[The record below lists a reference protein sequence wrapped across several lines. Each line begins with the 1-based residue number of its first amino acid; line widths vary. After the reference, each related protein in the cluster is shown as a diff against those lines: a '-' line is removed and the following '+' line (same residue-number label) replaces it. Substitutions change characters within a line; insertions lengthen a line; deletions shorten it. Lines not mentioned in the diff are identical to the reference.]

1 MAEPLEPIGAENFL
15 RCARENALQNVH
27 HAVKVRERLIE
38 LAGGELG
45 VVLGVHALVAEN
57 AADLVHALQTAD
69 DQALEV
75 QLGGDAHIHIN
86 VERIVMRD
94 ERPRVRAARDGAEHG
109 RLDLHEAEVVEV
121 AAQERHKFRAD
132 LKVALALGIDDE
144 VHVALTVAQLLILQT
159 VEFFGQRPQGLR
171 EQRDLLGA
179 DAHLAALGAEHLAA
193 HTDDV
198 ADVVL
203 LEAVVFL
210 LVHLVLA
217 GVDLD
222 AAGLVLHVAE
232 GHLAH
237 AALAHQAARH
247 ADGSA
252 LQGVE
257 IVLDILGVMGHVK
270 LGDLEGIA
278 ALVLQCLQLVA
289 ADLEQFAQ
297 LLLFAGVGHI
307 GILLCHN
314 GLLIS
319 SASIADRGGYRSIL
333 STR

>member
-1 MAEPLEPIGAENFL
+1 M
-15 RCARENALQNVH
+15 
-27 HAVKVRERLIE
+27 
-38 LAGGELG
+38 
-45 VVLGVHALVAEN
+45 LGVHALVAEDT
-57 AADLVHALQTAD
+57 AHLVHTLQAAH
-69 DQALEV
+69 DQPLQV

-132 LKVALALGIDDE
+132 LKIPLALGIDDE
-144 VHVALTVAQLLILQT
+144 VDVTLTVAQLLILQA
-159 VEFFGQRPQGLR
+159 VELLGQRPQGLR

-217 GVDLD
+217 GIDLD
-222 AAGLVLHVAE
+222 AAGLVL
-232 GHLAH
+232 
-237 AALAHQAARH
+237 
-247 ADGSA
+247 
-252 LQGVE
+252 
-257 IVLDILGVMGHVK
+257 
-270 LGDLEGIA
+270 
-278 ALVLQCLQLVA
+278 
-289 ADLEQFAQ
+289 
-297 LLLFAGVGHI
+297 
-307 GILLCHN
+307 
-314 GLLIS
+314 
-319 SASIADRGGYRSIL
+319 
-333 STR
+333 